1 MTILKPAALLILTTL
16 VCGPSPA
23 RAQVPGFAGTDTAA
37 LRRSLDAIAD
47 AHHGVVGY
55 AIHNIDTG
63 ERLSR
68 RGDETFPTASLIKVP
83 VMVTVYD
90 LVAKS
95 TLSLDDPLT
104 MLGID
109 KVGGSGVLFLLHNGL
124 VLSVRDAT
132 ALMIATS
139 DNTATNL
146 LLDRILIRRV
156 WDKMEALGLKHTKV
170 HHKVSTFASS
180 VAPDSSE
187 KYGLGVT
194 TPNEMARLF
203 ELLARG
209 QAVDAKSDSA
219 MLAML
224 DANQDSYQMQR
235 YISGVRAPHKTGSV
249 NAARTECAIFYLQSR
264 VVACALTKENT
275 DQRWVVDNEA
285 QVTLGRIGEAVVKAW
300 PRRQAA
306 TPRGVDQADAHHAS
320 VTSSGAVSSPHD

>member
-1 MTILKPAALLILTTL
+1 MQIATRSILAAASIAVIFARGAT
-16 VCGPSPA
+16 GQDAHA
-23 RAQVPGFAGTDTAA
+23 RADTGG
-37 LRRSLDAIAD
+37 LRKSLEAIAD
-47 AHHGVVGY
+47 AHHGIVGY
-55 AIHNIDTG
+55 TIHNIDTG
-63 ERLSR
+63 EKLSR

-90 LVAKS
+90 LVAKGR
-95 TLSLDDPLT
+95 LALDDPLT
-104 MLGID
+104 LLAID
-109 KVGGSGVLFLLHNGL
+109 KVGGSGVLFLLHSGMTL
-124 VLSVRDAT
+124 TVRDAT

-156 WDKMEALGLKHTKV
+156 WDKMEALGLPHTKV

-180 VAPDSSE
+180 VAPDSTT

-203 ELLARG
+203 ELIARG
-209 QAVDAKSDSA
+209 QAVDAKSDSL

-235 YISGVRAPHKTGSV
+235 YVSGVRAPHKTGSV

-275 DQRWVVDNEA
+275 DQRWLVDNEA

-300 PRRQAA
+300 PRA
-306 TPRGVDQADAHHAS
+306 TPARR
-320 VTSSGAVSSPHD
+320 